1 MKQEELD
8 NLIEEEF
15 NEIKDKCKS
24 RAKVGLYLWLAFLFL
39 LILFLVVFLVVSIG
53 YKGYQNP
60 LHRQITFMIYITLGI
75 CAAGWLLLNNI
86 RFLKR
91 ANSLD
96 TPDKLLDSYE
106 KKNLDG
112 RKAYALCELA
122 FTCFFIDTA
131 INCFQDE
138 GAFILVTIWIL
149 FIAMIAYIIYKYVK
163 NKSFYVPPKDV
174 AIIERLKELTEK
186 K

>member
-8 NLIEEEF
+8 NLIENEF

-24 RAKVGLYLWLAFLFL
+24 RSKVVFYVSLALIVIFIPLL
-39 LILFLVVFLVVSIG
+39 AACIHYKGITNLKHTQIVALILIFLSV
-53 YKGYQNP
+53 
-60 LHRQITFMIYITLGI
+60 
-75 CAAGWLLLNNI
+75 CDAGWLLLNNY

-106 KKNLDG
+106 KKILDG

>member
-24 RAKVGLYLWLAFLFL
+24 RAKVVFYVSLTLIVIFIPLLAACIHYKGITNLKHTQIVA
-39 LILFLVVFLVVSIG
+39 LILIFLSV
-53 YKGYQNP
+53 
-60 LHRQITFMIYITLGI
+60 
-75 CAAGWLLLNNI
+75 CDAGWLLLNNY

-106 KKNLDG
+106 KKILDG
-112 RKAYALCELA
+112 RKAYVFFWLA
-122 FTCFFIDTA
+122 FMCFNIDAFIYW
-131 INCFQDE
+131 FHDE
-138 GAFILVTIWIL
+138 GAFTLVTIL
-149 FIAMIAYIIYKYVK
+149 TLLIALIAYFIYKYLQD
-163 NKSFYVPPKDV
+163 KSYYVQPKDV
-174 AIIERLKELTEK
+174 AIIERLKELIEK